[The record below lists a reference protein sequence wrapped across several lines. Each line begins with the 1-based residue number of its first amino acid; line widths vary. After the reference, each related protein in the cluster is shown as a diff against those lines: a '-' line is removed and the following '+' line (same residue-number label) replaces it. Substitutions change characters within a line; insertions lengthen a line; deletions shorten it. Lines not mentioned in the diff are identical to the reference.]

1 MNRKPQ
7 SYQKFKIL
15 KDTFYSSVGFFNNS
29 VIYNCRSLVGKLI
42 LDSEIIIMQKKN
54 IISLFWV
61 GFGVNIFFFIITT
74 DDKTIENF
82 FYGLLICLVYSFF
95 LGIGNAMTNELLNKK
110 FSWTEQTRA
119 RTIFGIIA
127 LVFINV
133 IISYLCG
140 YLNFVVIQQKATTA
154 AFFSEKY
161 NMVNWF
167 TINISLMISAFLHA
181 KGFME
186 ELKKNT
192 KKEVVEQKLIAK
204 SANAQFESLK
214 NQLDPHFLFNS
225 LNVLTALIDEN
236 PEQAQKFTTS
246 MSKIYRYVLE
256 QKDKEIV
263 KVEDEIEFAKIYCN
277 LLKTRFEDSVSFNFD
292 INPDDLQKL
301 VVPLSLQLLLEN
313 CIKHN
318 FATSSKPLNVRIFT
332 EGKFL
337 CIENNLQVREQLK
350 ESAGIGLSNIVQRYA
365 LLTRDHVFIEKSE
378 QTFKVKIPILTE
390 KIAKKMDTYTAPDTE
405 NIAYHRAAKRVK
417 ELKSFYGNLISYCI
431 VIPFLTIFNLLT
443 SPGQLWF
450 YWPMLGWGIGLTAHA
465 MNVFA
470 IGKNWE
476 EKKIQEIL
484 NKENQK

>member
-1 MNRKPQ
+1 MNKKP
-7 SYQKFKIL
+7 IITL
-15 KDTFYSSVGFFNNS
+15 TWITLGSS
-29 VIYNCRSLVGKLI
+29 
-42 LDSEIIIMQKKN
+42 
-54 IISLFWV
+54 
-61 GFGVNIFFFIITT
+61 IFFFTFFS
-74 DDKTIENF
+74 DEKTLESFGYNLVISAMYAF
-82 FYGLLICLVYSFF
+82 GLGLSNGF
-95 LGIGNAMTNELLNKK
+95 LNDFLNKK
-110 FSWTEQTRA
+110 LSWTEQTRL
-119 RTIFGIIA
+119 RTILGIVLTVI
-127 LVFINV
+127 VNFIVVYGCNYINFV
-133 IISYLCG
+133 II
-140 YLNFVVIQQKATTA
+140 QKVSTPDE
-154 AFFSEKY
+154 FFSGKY
-161 NMVNWF
+161 NFTNWFMVNF
-167 TINISLMISAFLHA
+167 ALMISAFLHA

-192 KKEVVEQKLIAK
+192 RKEVVEQKLIAR

-256 QKDKEIV
+256 QKDKEMV

-277 LLKTRFEDSVSFNFD
+277 LLKTRFEDSVDFTFD
-292 INPDDLQKL
+292 INNDDLQKL

-318 FATSSKPLNVRIFT
+318 FATSNKPLNIRIFT

-350 ESAGIGLSNIVQRYA
+350 ESAGIGLANIVQRYA
-365 LLTRDHVFIEKSE
+365 LLTNDNVFIEKTE
-378 QTFKVKIPILTE
+378 QTFKVKIPILIE
-390 KIAKKMDTYTAPDTE
+390 KKSQTMTTYTSETTE
-405 NIAYHRAAKRVK
+405 TIAYERAVKRVK
-417 ELKSFYGNLISYCI
+417 ELKGFYGNLISYCI
-431 VIPFLTIFNLLT
+431 VIPFLVIINLLT

-450 YWPMLGWGIGLTAHA
+450 YWPMLGWGIGLLAHG

-476 EKKIQEIL
+476 EKKIQEIM
-484 NKENQK
+484 NKDNFKN